1 VPGGTK
7 LRLVIDGPDFDNPD
21 QNYQS
26 TVMVHP
32 TGDAG
37 AMDRLKTVGLSF
49 INRSWGSWMN
59 RFLAWHFSNP
69 FRSLIF
75 MVIF

>member
-26 TVMVHP
+26 TVIVHP

-37 AMDRLKTVGLSF
+37 AMARLKTVGLSF
-49 INRSWGSWMN
+49 IN
-59 RFLAWHFSNP
+59 P
-69 FRSLIF
+69 
-75 MVIF
+75 